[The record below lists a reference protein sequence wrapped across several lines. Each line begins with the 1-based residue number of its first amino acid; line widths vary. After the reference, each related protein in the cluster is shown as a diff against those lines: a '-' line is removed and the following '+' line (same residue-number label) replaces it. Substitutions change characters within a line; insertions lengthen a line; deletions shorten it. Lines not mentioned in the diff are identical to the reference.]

1 MKDEPP
7 SPELTP
13 QQIDEFARYL
23 VQPDTIDRLK
33 ATQTA
38 VLDILEKARQIEKHR
53 SAFREREDIKSIESA
68 LEKINDHRRDE
79 NAEYN
84 IEHCRDLIG
93 AQIICPYPDDVQA
106 VIDWLYAT
114 NGGRQ
119 FFTIVSPISEI
130 KRKQREREK
139 RTGYRAYHICLRLKP
154 KIARARS
161 LPVNAE
167 KEHFELQ
174 IKTTLEAGWDFKTHD
189 ISYKA
194 IVADPELQNHMKLIS
209 NSLNS
214 IDRQTLLLR
223 DRIIEEQTML
233 QELRVAASRL
243 IFYIHLS
250 DDEKKRLG
258 VDQKSIELWNIGDLN
273 KLEKALEIE
282 KQNNGINLLYTIGLA
297 LLALCRKSRY
307 KQEQALSCASYLV
320 SKADEKGV
328 EPDYIHSLR
337 IRALLRWAFH
347 KTRHA
352 VDDMSYILQRT
363 KELGYMNDYLYYV
376 SELYEPTDNDMRLAK
391 LCLTALESRLESSRE
406 LEHIDTIGAYYI
418 RFGKNVDELRKG
430 LDFIRQAKELA
441 RGDERQP
448 VVDAFCSYH
457 EYIYLKQLSK
467 VQRIK

>member
-1 MKDEPP
+1 MMKNKPP

-13 QQIDEFARYL
+13 QQINELENYL
-23 VQPDTIDRLK
+23 KDPDTINRLK
-33 ATQTA
+33 ETHKAVVNTLKRATKIKRHVST
-38 VLDILEKARQIEKHR
+38 L
-53 SAFREREDIKSIESA
+53 RERTEIKNIESVC
-68 LEKINDHRRDE
+68 EKINDHRRDD
-79 NAEYN
+79 NTSYD
-84 IEHCRDLIG
+84 IEDCKDVIG
-93 AQIICPYPDDVQA
+93 AQIICPYPDDVDA
-106 VIDWLYAT
+106 VIDWLYDPK
-114 NGGRQ
+114 GGKE
-119 FFTIVSPISEI
+119 FFHITSP
-130 KRKQREREK
+130 RKEVNKKQQEREE
-139 RTGYRAYHICLRLKP
+139 RTGYRAYHIHLKL
-154 KIARARS
+154 KSRVAKDRS
-161 LPVNAE
+161 LPTGAD

-174 IKTTLEAGWDFKTHD
+174 VKTTLEAGWDFKTHD
-189 ISYKA
+189 VSYKA
-194 IVADPELQNHMKLIS
+194 IVADPELQKHMKLIS
-209 NSLNS
+209 NSLVS

-243 IFYIHLS
+243 LFYIHLS

-258 VDQKSIELWNIGDLN
+258 VDQKRIELWNIGDLN

-320 SKADEKGV
+320 NKADEKSV
-328 EPDYIHSLR
+328 EPDYIRSLR

-376 SELYEPTDNDMRLAK
+376 SELHEPTENDMKLARQ
-391 LCLTALESRLESSRE
+391 CLAALESSRE

-418 RFGKNVDELRKG
+418 RFGKDVDELRKG

-441 RGDERQP
+441 RGDKRQP

-467 VQRIK
+467 LQRIK

>member
-1 MKDEPP
+1 MNNKPL

-13 QQIDEFARYL
+13 QQIDGFARYL
-23 VQPDTIDRLK
+23 VQPGTIDRLK

-53 SAFREREDIKSIESA
+53 SAFRERENIKSIESA

-119 FFTIVSPISEI
+119 FFTIVSPISEV

-194 IVADPELQNHMKLIS
+194 IFADPELQKHMKLIS

-214 IDRQTLLLR
+214 IDQQTLLLR

-243 IFYIHLS
+243 LFYITLT
-250 DDEKKRLG
+250 DDEKKLLG
-258 VDQKSIELWNIGDLN
+258 IDTKNIEQWKQSDLK
-273 KLEKALEIE
+273 KLEEALERE
-282 KQNNGINLLYTIGLA
+282 LKSNGINRVYTVGLA
-297 LLALCRKSRY
+297 LLALCSPSRY
-307 KQEQALSCASYLV
+307 KQETALSYASYLV
-320 SKADEKGV
+320 NQSDEKDN
-328 EPDYIHSLR
+328 ETDYISSLR
-337 IRALLRWAFH
+337 TRALLRWAFH

-352 VDDMSYILQRT
+352 VDDMSYLLQLT
-363 KELGYMNDYLYYV
+363 KAERDMNDYLYYV
-376 SELYEPTDNDMRLAK
+376 SELYEPTNEDMQLAK
-391 LCLTALESRLESSRE
+391 RCFTAIESSE
-406 LEHIDTIGAYYI
+406 NLEHMDTVGAYYI
-418 RFGKNVDELRKG
+418 RFAKNVDELRKG
-430 LDFIRQAKELA
+430 LDLIRKAKESA
-441 RGDERQP
+441 RGDPLEP
-448 VVDAFCSYH
+448 VLAAFCSYH
-457 EYIYLKQLSK
+457 EYIFLRRLSK
-467 VQRIK
+467 MRRTK